1 MELNNENLYKI
12 ILVGKRYFT
21 LNIDEIKKL
30 NSREKDIMELRF
42 GFKTGNEKTIMFVF
56 KDDEIVYVPKYVN
69 SQFKMK
75 QACDDFIE
83 KELENVR

>member
-1 MELNNENLYKI
+1 MSNPKEI
-12 ILVGKRYFT
+12 IFKLLSEDNGY
-21 LNIDEIKKL
+21 NIYYAIPYGSIKL
-30 NSREKDIMELRF
+30 
-42 GFKTGNEKTIMFVF
+42 GNEKTIMFVF